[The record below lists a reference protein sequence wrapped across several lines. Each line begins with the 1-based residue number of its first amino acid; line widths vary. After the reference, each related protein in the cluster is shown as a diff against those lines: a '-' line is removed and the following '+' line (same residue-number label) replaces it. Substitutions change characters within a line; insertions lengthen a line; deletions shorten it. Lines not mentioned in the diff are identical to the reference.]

1 MDVNEPAD
9 LGQAETPEFPW
20 LLPSCR
26 GAAIAA
32 GELTP
37 LRMTLVGAMLIAVGP
52 ISMTLYTPAL
62 TLLAHVF
69 ATTEDAVRTTITVY
83 LFGFALAQL
92 LCGPLSDRFGR
103 RPVVLVCLA
112 LYVVGAA
119 VCAGAGSVTML
130 CLGRVVQG
138 VGACG
143 GMALSRVMVVD
154 RFSGPP
160 AARIISL
167 MSSSSASPRPPRRCS
182 AAR

>member
-1 MDVNEPAD
+1 MRRESDRSWYLNEPAD
-9 LGQAETPEFPW
+9 LGQAETPEFPRHPPF
-20 LLPSCR
+20 LRREQQSQ
-26 GAAIAA
+26 A

-69 ATTEDAVRTTITVY
+69 ATTEDAIRTTITVY

-103 RPVVLVCLA
+103 RPVVLGCLA

-130 CLGRVVQG
+130 
-138 VGACG
+138 
-143 GMALSRVMVVD
+143 
-154 RFSGPP
+154 
-160 AARIISL
+160 
-167 MSSSSASPRPPRRCS
+167 
-182 AAR
+182 